1 MTIKLE
7 NIDQQEAWNVSQVL
21 PPGWHNVRIAS
32 SEEGQSSGGHPEIEL
47 ELESLLGEGR
57 MKDWLVVTSQ
67 SLGKVRQLIEAAGV
81 QIKGGVWEFDPAV
94 LTGAQVSILV
104 RVEPKLSDPSQTVH
118 KVVGYESLR
127 DDIPTGAGNGAARSA
142 DADIPFAPSLV

>member
-1 MTIKLE
+1 MTIKLD
-7 NIDQQEAWNVSQVL
+7 NIDKEEAWNVSQVL
-21 PPGWHNVRIAS
+21 PPGWHNVKIVS

-57 MKDWLVVTSQ
+57 MKDWIVVTSQ

-81 QIKGGVWEFDPAV
+81 QIKGGVWEFDPAL
-94 LTGAQVSILV
+94 LTGAEVSILV

-118 KVVGYESLR
+118 KVVGYEMPR
-127 DDIPTGAGNGAARSA
+127 GGHTGGAGNGAAGP
-142 DADIPFAPSLV
+142 DADIPFGPSLV